1 MGKKRK
7 KKLFG
12 TDGRDELTGTR
23 KKNRIYGLDG
33 DDLIRTEEGKYKAW
47 GGRGADTFETL
58 NGGKGFLKI
67 MDFQAGDIVTFCGC
81 LGTQLQQRGNDTW
94 VVKGDDVK
102 AVVKGVSAEDLTIDY
117 DLAVI
122 NVSTDPLA

>member
-7 KKLFG
+7 KKLLG
-12 TDGRDELTGTR
+12 TDRRDELTGTK
-23 KKNRIYGLDG
+23 KKNRIYGFDG

-81 LGTQLQQRGNDTW
+81 FGTQLQQRGNDTW

-102 AVVKGVSAEDLTIDY
+102 AVVKGVSPEDLTIDY

>member
-1 MGKKRK
+1 
-7 KKLFG
+7 
-12 TDGRDELTGTR
+12 
-23 KKNRIYGLDG
+23 
-33 DDLIRTEEGKYKAW
+33 
-47 GGRGADTFETL
+47 
-58 NGGKGFLKI
+58 
-67 MDFQAGDIVTFCGC
+67 MDVQAGDVITFCGC

-102 AVVKGVSAEDLTIDY
+102 AVVRGVSAEDLTIDY

>member
-1 MGKKRK
+1 
-7 KKLFG
+7 
-12 TDGRDELTGTR
+12 
-23 KKNRIYGLDG
+23 
-33 DDLIRTEEGKYKAW
+33 
-47 GGRGADTFETL
+47 
-58 NGGKGFLKI
+58 
-67 MDFQAGDIVTFCGC
+67 MDFQAVDTITFCGC